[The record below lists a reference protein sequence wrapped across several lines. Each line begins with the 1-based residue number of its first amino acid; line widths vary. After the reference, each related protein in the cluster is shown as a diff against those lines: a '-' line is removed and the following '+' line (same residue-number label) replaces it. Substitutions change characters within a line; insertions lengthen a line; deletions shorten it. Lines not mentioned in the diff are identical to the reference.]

1 VKLDARGCA
10 FDRRTIAVTFGQ
22 SIRVTNRDGNTY
34 MPQLLGQ
41 PSPAVLVAMPGGD
54 PLHLLPTKIG
64 QYAVRDASH
73 EFATADVFVLRYA
86 TMDVTALDGKFT
98 VDRVPAGEVTVSA
111 FLPITM
117 QTVEKKVVVPDGG
130 AVDVEFSIAVDPS
143 RREASPSAQGS
154 GAPAAAGSPASAPP
168 SSAE

>member
-1 VKLDARGCA
+1 
-10 FDRRTIAVTFGQ
+10 
-22 SIRVTNRDGNTY
+22 
-34 MPQLLGQ
+34 
-41 PSPAVLVAMPGGD
+41 MPGGD